1 MQKMKENKGQMP
13 WTSERDSH
21 GLQAQRQYPEGISKQ
36 QIAEEIPL
44 SWRADSI
51 LWGYVTKYYLRGS
64 GAGFVVPPYAAYWER
79 IWGATPIEDLPRYK
93 DLYAFTP
100 YIKASIDVTVN
111 LAISNGFTLEG
122 SDDAVLEWLQDWCD
136 EHNIL
141 QTLRII
147 ATDMLVFG
155 GGFFEICGRAENILP
170 EEWSLK
176 PLDPVNMRVRRTA
189 YGDVIG
195 YVQLLTMP
203 PVVWAPQDICHIK
216 WGAKSWWYEY
226 NYGTS
231 LLRPL
236 LLIQSL
242 INQLQT
248 DLAVITHL
256 YTKPM
261 LWIQAG
267 TPQTPFSDAQL
278 NQLMTAFSQRDVAT
292 DVFTRGDVNVKPLTS
307 LTKDI
312 KLDYW
317 RNYLYKEREAVLGV
331 PKIFLGQ
338 AEGTNR
344 ATADVVMQE
353 FVCRLRMLQNL
364 IGEMLEID
372 LFAHLI
378 EAKYGEGVEIPH
390 IAWKP
395 IWEPTLDVK
404 AQYIGNLVQLGIILP
419 SEARPQL
426 GYPIQPSEEDIQA
439 SKLLPPPKGGVKSL
453 PSPENADNT
462 DGWGDQE
469 SSQVARAE

>member
-1 MQKMKENKGQMP
+1 MP
-13 WTSERDSH
+13 WTSRQDKP
-21 GLQAQRQYPEGISKQ
+21 GLQAQRQYPEEIAKQ

-51 LWGYVTKYYLRGS
+51 LWGYVTKYYLKGS

-93 DLYAFTP
+93 DLYCFTP

-141 QTLRII
+141 QTLRVV

-155 GGFFEICGRAENILP
+155 GGFFEICGRTENLEP
-170 EEWSLK
+170 EQWALK
-176 PLDPVNMRVRRTA
+176 TLDPVNMRVRRTA

-203 PVVWAPQDICHIK
+203 PVVWTPQEICHIK

-236 LLIQSL
+236 LKIQAL
-242 INQLQT
+242 LNQLED
-248 DLAVITHL
+248 DLAVITHC

-261 LWIQAG
+261 LVIQAG
-267 TPQTPFSDAQL
+267 KPEQPFSDAQL
-278 NQLMTAFSQRDVAT
+278 NQLMTAFSNRGVAT
-292 DVFTRGDVNVKPLTS
+292 DVFVRGDVNVKPLTS

-317 RNYLYKEREAVLGV
+317 LNYLYKEREAVLGV

-353 FVCRLRMLQNL
+353 FVCRLRMMQNL
-364 IGEMLEID
+364 IGEMLETD

-378 EAKYGEGVEIPH
+378 QAKFGENVEIPH

-395 IWEPTLDVK
+395 IWEPTLDIK
-404 AQYIGNLVQLGIILP
+404 AQYLGNLVQLGIILP
-419 SEARPQL
+419 TEARPQL
-426 GYPIQPSEEDIQA
+426 GYPAEPAEEDIQG
-439 SKLLPPPKGGVKSL
+439 SKLLPSPKGLVPNP
-453 PSPENADNT
+453 PSPQSPGNT
-462 DGWGDQE
+462 DDWDNE
-469 SSQVARAE
+469 ENNSQVARAE